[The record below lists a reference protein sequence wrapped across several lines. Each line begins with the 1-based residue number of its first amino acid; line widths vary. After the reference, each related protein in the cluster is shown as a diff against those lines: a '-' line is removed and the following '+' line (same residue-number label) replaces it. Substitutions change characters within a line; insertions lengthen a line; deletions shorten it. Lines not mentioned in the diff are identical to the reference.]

1 VFGFKV
7 SKSANMTKTNFFFEK
22 MKKDIKNAEF
32 LADLEFFEKVVKQC
46 TKKSY
51 KQNKSDEHE

>member
-1 VFGFKV
+1 
-7 SKSANMTKTNFFFEK
+7 MTKTNFFFEK